1 MTTTVRSP
9 LPTVPP
15 GTPLLG
21 EVITWTCPAKAVR
34 HADLVAALRSAALDE
49 KVARALAPRHAFAR
63 ACRKL
68 ARARVIRP
76 LAETEAT
83 ITFQFTAESRAGDKY
98 EYTLETLLVLDKK
111 SGAVTCDLPGLAT
124 LAQEELAR
132 CLEHRTGSD
141 VTRVVQKLF
150 DVQADLFAIREAG
163 GCYFVPV
170 VHAPLVDRVQTF
182 LDRLNGRL
190 GRFPVP
196 AGTAEGDRSVRE
208 AVACGLAA
216 VIAEYRAAVAGFDA
230 DTKAE
235 TLERAA
241 EKIRRT
247 RLKVEGYA
255 EYLADERGRL
265 DRELTAAQTDLRARV
280 AALADNAAADAAPVA
295 GGAA

>member
-1 MTTTVRSP
+1 MTARLSP
-9 LPTVPP
+9 PTVPP

-34 HADLVAALRSAALDE
+34 HADLVAALRTADLDE
-49 KVARALAPRHAFAR
+49 TVARALAPRHAFAR

-68 ARARVIRP
+68 ARARVIRA
-76 LAETEAT
+76 LAETET
-83 ITFQFTAESRAGDKY
+83 TLTFQFTAESRAGDKF

-124 LAQEELAR
+124 LAKDELDR
-132 CLEHRTGSD
+132 CLVHRTGGD

-150 DVQADLFAIREAG
+150 DTRADLFPIREAG

-170 VHAPLVDRVQTF
+170 VHLPLVEKVQQF
-182 LDRLNGRL
+182 LNKLNGRL

-196 AGTAEGDRSVRE
+196 AGTAEGDRSVRD
-208 AVACGLAA
+208 AVASGLAA
-216 VIAEYRAAVAGFDA
+216 VIAEYRAAVDGFDA
-230 DTKAE
+230 DTRKE

-265 DRELTAAQTDLRARV
+265 DRELTAAQSDLRARV
-280 AALADNAAADAAPVA
+280 AALADNATRVPATA
-295 GGAA
+295 GGAS

>member
-9 LPTVPP
+9 LPTVSP

-34 HADLVAALRSAALDE
+34 HADLIAALRGADLDE
-49 KVARALAPRHAFAR
+49 RVARTLAPRHAFAR

-68 ARARVIRP
+68 AKARVIRP
-76 LAETEAT
+76 LAETEGT
-83 ITFQFTAESRAGDKY
+83 ITFQFTAESRAGDKF

-111 SGAVTCDLPGLAT
+111 SGTVTCDLPGLAT
-124 LAQEELAR
+124 LAKDELDR
-132 CLEHRTGSD
+132 CLVHRTGSD

-150 DVQADLFAIREAG
+150 DLQADLFPIREAG

-170 VHAPLVDRVQTF
+170 VHLPLVEKVETF
-182 LDRLNGRL
+182 LNRLNGRL

-208 AVACGLAA
+208 AVASGLAA
-216 VIAEYRAAVAGFDA
+216 VIAEYRSAVSGFDA
-230 DTKAE
+230 DTRKE

-255 EYLADERGRL
+255 EYLAGERGRL
-265 DRELTAAQTDLRARV
+265 DRELTAAQTELRARV
-280 AALADNAAADAAPVA
+280 AALADNATAEPVPA
-295 GGAA
+295 GGAS

>member
-9 LPTVPP
+9 VPPVPP

-49 KVARALAPRHAFAR
+49 KVARTLAPRHAFAR

-68 ARARVIRP
+68 ARARVIRA
-76 LAETEAT
+76 LAETETT
-83 ITFQFTAESRAGDKY
+83 ITFQFTAESRAGDKF

-124 LAQEELAR
+124 LAQDELAR
-132 CLEHRTGSD
+132 CLDHRTGSD

-150 DVQADLFAIREAG
+150 DLRADLFPIREAG

-170 VHAPLVDRVQTF
+170 VHLPLVEKVQQF
-182 LDRLNGRL
+182 LNRLNGRL

-196 AGTAEGDRSVRE
+196 AGTTEGDRSVKE
-208 AVACGLAA
+208 AVASGLHAA
-216 VIAEYRAAVAGFDA
+216 VAEYRAAIDGFDT
-230 DTKAE
+230 DTRKE

-241 EKIRRT
+241 ERIRKT
-247 RLKVEGYA
+247 RLKVEAYA
-255 EYLADERGRL
+255 EYLSDERGRL
-265 DRELTAAQTDLRARV
+265 DRELTAAQTELRARV
-280 AALADNAAADAAPVA
+280 AALADNVTPMPVA